1 VNDLKIT
8 TKIELENSEV
18 EQLLDVSFV
27 YGEETIWEN
36 VIQTCVEG
44 LKSNKTNEFLN
55 TEEAM
60 EQLFAILKANYI
72 IPVEID
78 EFSYEMYTC
87 ERIKN
92 YESNI
97 EMPKKLIITY
107 SHEKLLR
114 KAQVHSLSAV

>member
-1 VNDLKIT
+1 MNDLKIT

-18 EQLLDVSFV
+18 EQLLDVSFI

-72 IPVEID
+72 VPAEID

-92 YESNI
+92 YDSNI

-107 SHEKLLR
+107 SHEKLLS
-114 KAQVHSLSAV
+114 KAQVHPLSAV